1 MFLDKRIAE
10 RKLSKQELLDL
21 ASAYKVG
28 ELTDAK
34 KALTDMLTPLKKM
47 LSVYELVE
55 NLDGAIAAFQEVNK
69 VVSEQKAEVDTVKK
83 AATQHTKTLQN
94 TLNKIKAAQSK
105 LDELDKAKA
114 GVEGEIVDAKSRLAQ
129 TLVNV
134 NKEIEAAVKQK
145 EALLRSVK
153 SEVEAAKQTA
163 MSRVQE
169 ELDRMKL
176 AADNELAGINAAV
189 DEAKGRMD
197 RIKQALNVA

>member
-69 VVSEQKAEVDTVKK
+69 VVSEQKTEVDTVKK